1 MRLIRRTWTWFILGL
16 LLSFTIAACNFFQTA
31 SPIKQL
37 PAVAPLATP
46 QLPNWIEEISP
57 TGEAEPLAQIYI
69 RFKDPVIP
77 LESLDSPEQ
86 TAKLSQFQITPE
98 LPGQF
103 RFLTPRMV
111 GFQPDEALPKA
122 TRIQITLKA
131 GLADLNNHQLSQDLA
146 WTFNTEPI
154 KLTNLPTSDPPDQ
167 YAEPQWIDLK
177 QPLEFTSNVPL
188 NLNSLKQHVKLVP
201 VGSNEGVSLQVA
213 ALESEDALTANS
225 ALAFDPSLR
234 TWNYQITPQRDLEK
248 GMAYRVEFSPGL
260 EPARGNLV
268 SDRPFNSEVK
278 TYEALQF
285 QEMELQGK
293 PEMGFAY
300 GRFVNGAP
308 QLKFNNW
315 IDPASVE
322 NQITLNPPPK
332 SEPPLIQTYPDSN
345 LINLNPWALEPATQY
360 AITIGADVKDKY
372 GQTLGKPITLNYQTG
387 DLAAEIWAPSDLNIF
402 PTSKDLELTISAVN
416 LPDSAYKAAYRIVEP
431 RDLVFTDSAYP
442 RGNETDLLPD
452 PSNWQSFPISSPPK
466 NQTATVAIPL
476 RERLGRTTG
485 MLAYGIRG
493 RTNSYQENG
502 QQKWSEPT
510 YYGMV
515 QFTNLGVFAQWF
527 PDTGLVKVNHLSDGA
542 AVSGAR
548 VDIYQS
554 QTDATTRS
562 PQTPCATGTTNA
574 TGLFVLN
581 SQQVQRCN
589 QGAEEPPQLLA
600 IARQNQDWAY
610 TRIWQYS
617 GTYGYGI
624 DGGWNPGRPLSRGTI
639 FSDRQLYKPGE
650 TAEFTAVAYY
660 LENGDLIQDKNA
672 AYTVTLRDP
681 EGNETAL
688 ETQNTNEFG
697 TFSLEVPIGS
707 DRPLGYYSIVA
718 KSNNDVEIKGEFR
731 IADFKPPNFQ
741 VQLNLDKTYALSN
754 EKIQAKAESDYLF
767 GSPVAGGSAKYY
779 VTRSPEEFT
788 PPGWQ
793 EFTFGR
799 QWFWPEEQ
807 PEIPSEV
814 LQQTATLDN
823 SGSHTLTLTIDRDLP
838 YPMTYR
844 IDAEV
849 TDISNLSV
857 ANSQTLTALPSD
869 KLIGVKT
876 NFVADAGKPF
886 SIEAIVTDPS
896 GTAVNGETLR
906 VELQKMNYSSVT
918 QVVAGSRT
926 PRYQVEYETIAT
938 ETVKTATTPKT
949 VSLTPPEAGS
959 YRIRV
964 NLANAK
970 TDATATDVQIWAT
983 GTEGVSWGQRSDREN
998 FLEVKLDK
1006 DSYKPGEIATALI
1019 QSPYPEAELYFAVVR
1034 DKPLYQTITKVN
1046 GAAPQ
1051 IQFKVTPEMLP
1062 NAAVEAVL
1070 VRQGPPLDQVEPANL
1085 EDLVKIGFAPFKTDL
1100 GEKYLT
1106 VQVTPTQAT
1115 VQPGA
1120 QETVQLQVTDRQNRP
1135 VQGQLTVMV
1144 VNEGVLQLTG
1154 YRPPN
1159 LVDTVYAEQP
1169 ISTSWSDNR
1178 FNVVLS
1184 PLSSPVQ
1191 KGWGYGGGFSA
1202 GSGSTRIRTE
1212 FKPLAYYNGSVMSDR
1227 NGRAT
1232 INFKLPDDLT
1242 TWRVMAVATTTDMRF
1257 GNGEN
1262 TFISSKPLMATP
1274 LLPQFVRPGD
1284 RFSGGLALTNTT
1296 EEKGRLQIQGSVS
1309 ENLNFADKTATTQT
1323 FQTEAASGT
1332 RAYRFDMQASTLG
1345 EGTVRFVSQL
1355 NREGD
1360 AFEVPL
1366 SVRQLPV
1373 SESVIE
1379 TGTTEN
1385 RVNIPL
1391 SIDNNVLPNVGG
1403 LQIDLASSL
1412 IPEITAPARE
1422 TLFEDSLPFLEP
1434 AASQLA
1440 VAANLQILGQ
1450 KYRQALGEF
1459 NPPEQAAIALDRLQ
1473 KLQQPDG
1480 GFATY
1485 PGQTQSD
1492 PFLTAYAAESLSQ
1505 GKTAGFAVDE
1515 PMLSRLRGYLQ
1526 KTLANPGQY
1535 SYCDSQS
1542 CKNRV
1547 RLGALM
1553 ALAELGERRNDFLAD
1568 IYAQRNDLDA
1578 VAQTKLARYLEQFP
1592 EWRTEAQS
1600 LSNQLFETV
1609 AETGRSATVNLPQ
1622 GWGWLSSPT
1631 TAQAQTLRLAIARSA
1646 NPTIR
1651 DRLLQGLLNQRREGT
1666 WENSYANAEA
1676 LSALVAYSNSQ
1687 PTPPNFTATANL
1699 GGNTLE
1705 SMQFQGYDNTR
1716 RFIQVAMD
1724 SVPKGKSNL
1733 TLNKTGNG
1741 TLHYLVEYGYRLP
1754 GNQPGRYNGLRVQRN
1769 ISPVGGDK
1777 AIAQFGLAKPDKNLV
1792 VAAGQVFD
1800 IGLEI
1805 ISDRPVDH
1813 VVITDPLPAGFE
1825 AVDTSFQTATF
1836 AVKSAQSS
1844 WEIGYQ
1850 NLYSDRIVAYADRL
1864 KPGVYTLHYLVRSVT
1879 PGIYEWPGA
1888 NVHLQY
1894 APEEFGR
1901 SASSSLEVKE

>member
-16 LLSFTIAACNFFQTA
+16 LLSFTIAACNFFQTG
-31 SPIKQL
+31 STVKPL

-46 QLPNWIEEISP
+46 QLPDWIEEISP
-57 TGEAEPLAQIYI
+57 TGEADPLAQIRI

-86 TAKLSQFQITPE
+86 ITKLNQFQITPE

-111 GFQPDEALPKA
+111 GFQPEEALPKA

-154 KLTNLPTSDPPDQ
+154 KLTNLPTSDPPDE

-201 VGSNEGVSLQVA
+201 VGRSEGVALQVA
-213 ALESEDALTANS
+213 AVESEDNLTASS
-225 ALAFDPSLR
+225 ALAFDPSLQ
-234 TWNYQITPQRDLEK
+234 TWDYQITPQRELEK
-248 GMAYRVEFSPGL
+248 GTAYRVEVSPGL

-268 SDRPFNSEVK
+268 SDRPFSSEVK

-285 QEMELQGK
+285 QGMELYGK
-293 PEMGFAY
+293 PEFGLAS

-308 QLKFNNW
+308 QLKFNNL
-315 IDPASVE
+315 IDPESVE
-322 NQITLNPPPK
+322 NQITINPPPK
-332 SEPPLIQTYPDSN
+332 DEPKLIQAYPDSN
-345 LINLNPWALEPATQY
+345 RVNLNPWALEPATQY
-360 AITIGADVKDKY
+360 TINIGSDVQDKY
-372 GQTLGKPITLNYQTG
+372 GQKLGQPITLNYQTG
-387 DLAAEIWAPSDLNIF
+387 DLAPEIWAPSDLNVF
-402 PTSKDLELTISAVN
+402 PTGKDLELTISAVN

-431 RDLVFTDSAYP
+431 TDLVFTDYASP
-442 RGNETDLLPD
+442 RGNETDLLPN
-452 PSNWQSFPISSPPK
+452 PSNWQRFPIASTPK
-466 NQTATVAIPL
+466 NESVTVAIPL

-485 MLAYGIRG
+485 MLAYGIQG

-502 QQKWSEPT
+502 QQKWNEPT
-510 YYGMV
+510 YYGLV
-515 QFTNLGVFAQWF
+515 QITNLGVFAQWF

-542 AVSGAR
+542 AVAGAR

-554 QTDATTRS
+554 QSNATTRS
-562 PQTPCATGTTNA
+562 PQTPCATGTTNS
-574 TGLFVLN
+574 TGLLVLN

-589 QGAEEPPQLLA
+589 QGEEEASQLVA
-600 IARQNQDWAY
+600 IARENQDWAY

-617 GTYGYGI
+617 GGYGYGI
-624 DGGWNPGRPLSRGTI
+624 DAEWNVGKPLSRGTI

-650 TAEFTAVAYY
+650 TAEFTGVAYY
-660 LENGDLIQDKNA
+660 LENGDLIQHKNA

-688 ETQNTNEFG
+688 GTQTTNEFG
-697 TFSLEVPIGS
+697 TFSLELPIDS
-707 DRPLGYYSIVA
+707 DQPLGYYSIVA
-718 KSNNDVEIKGEFR
+718 KANNEVEINGEFR

-754 EKIQAKAESDYLF
+754 EKIQATAQSNYLF
-767 GSPVAGGSAKYY
+767 GSPVSGGSAKYY
-779 VTRSPEEFT
+779 VTRSPSDFT
-788 PPGWQ
+788 PPNWQ
-793 EFTFGR
+793 EFSFGR
-799 QWFWPEEQ
+799 KWFWPEEQ
-807 PEIPSEV
+807 PEIPPEV
-814 LQQTATLDN
+814 LEQTATLDN
-823 SGSHTLTLTIDRDLP
+823 TGSSTLNFTIDRDLP

-886 SIEAIVTDPS
+886 TIEAIVTDPS
-896 GTAVNGETLR
+896 GTAINGQTLR
-906 VELQKMNYSSVT
+906 VELQKMDYSSVT
-918 QVVAGSRT
+918 RVVEGSRT
-926 PRYQVEYETIAT
+926 PRYQVEYKTVAT
-938 ETVKTATTPKT
+938 ETLKTGNTPKT

-959 YRIRV
+959 YRIQV

-983 GTEGVSWGQRSDREN
+983 GTQGVSWGRRSDREN

-1006 DSYKPGEIATALI
+1006 DTYQPGEIATALI

-1034 DKPLYQTITKVN
+1034 DQPLYQTLTKVS
-1046 GAAPQ
+1046 GGAPQ

-1070 VRQGPPLDQVEPANL
+1070 VRQGPPLDQVEPTNL

-1106 VQVTPTQAT
+1106 VQVTPTQTT
-1115 VQPGA
+1115 VQPGT
-1120 QETVQLQVTDRQNRP
+1120 QETVQLQVTDSQNRP

-1144 VNEGVLQLTG
+1144 VNEAVLQLTG

-1169 ISTSWSDNR
+1169 ISTRWSDNR
-1178 FNVVLS
+1178 FDVVLS
-1184 PLSSPVQ
+1184 PLSSPLQ

-1212 FKPLAYYNGSVMSDR
+1212 FKPLAYYGSVISDR

-1232 INFKLPDDLT
+1232 ISFPLPDDLT

-1284 RFSGGLALTNTT
+1284 RFSGGIALTNTT
-1296 EEKGRLQIQGSVS
+1296 GEKGRLQIQGSVS
-1309 ENLNFADKTATTQT
+1309 DNLSFTDKTANTQT
-1323 FQTEAASGT
+1323 LETQAASGT
-1332 RAYRFDMQASTLG
+1332 RAYRFPMQASTLG
-1345 EGTVRFVSQL
+1345 TGSVRFVSKL

-1366 SVRQLPV
+1366 SVRELSV
-1373 SESVIE
+1373 GESVVE

-1385 RVNIPL
+1385 QVDIPL
-1391 SIDNNVLPNVGG
+1391 NIDNTVLPNVGG
-1403 LQIDLASSL
+1403 LQIDLASTL
-1412 IPEITAPARE
+1412 VPEITAPARE
-1422 TLFEDSLPFLEP
+1422 TLDEDSLPFLEP

-1440 VAANLQILGQ
+1440 VAANLQILTQ

-1459 NPPEQAAIALDRLQ
+1459 NPPEQAKIALDRLE
-1473 KLQQPDG
+1473 KLQLPDG
-1480 GFATY
+1480 GFASY

-1515 PMLSRLRGYLQ
+1515 PMVSRLRGYLQ
-1526 KTLANPGQY
+1526 KTLANPGEY

-1553 ALAELGERRNDFLAD
+1553 ALSELGERRNDFLAD
-1568 IYAQRNDLDA
+1568 IYAQREELDA
-1578 VAQTKLARYLEQFP
+1578 VAQTKLARYLGQFP
-1592 EWRTEAQS
+1592 DWQTEAQS

-1622 GWGWLSSPT
+1622 GWEWLSSPT
-1631 TAQAQTLRLAIARSA
+1631 TAQAQTLRLAIARET
-1646 NPTIR
+1646 NPTVR

-1699 GGNTLE
+1699 GGKTLD
-1705 SMQFQGYDNTR
+1705 SIQFQGYDNSR
-1716 RFIQVAMD
+1716 QFIQVAMD
-1724 SVPKGKSNL
+1724 SIPKGSTNL

-1769 ISPVGGDK
+1769 ISPVGGEK
-1777 AIAQFGLAKPDKNLV
+1777 AIAQFGLAKPEKSLV
-1792 VAAGQVFD
+1792 VAAGEVFD

-1825 AVDTSFQTATF
+1825 AVDTNFQTATF
-1836 AVKSAQSS
+1836 AVQSAQSS

-1864 KPGVYTLHYLVRSVT
+1864 QPGLYTLHYLVRSVT

-1888 NVHLQY
+1888 HVHLQY

-1901 SASSSLEVKE
+1901 SATSSLEVTE

>member
-31 SPIKQL
+31 STFKQL

-46 QLPNWIEEISP
+46 QLPDWIEEISP
-57 TGEAEPLAQIYI
+57 TGEADPLAQIRI
-69 RFKDPVIP
+69 RFTDPVIP

-86 TAKLSQFQITPE
+86 IAKLNQFQITPD

-111 GFQPDEALPKA
+111 GFQPAEALPKA

-146 WTFNTEPI
+146 WTFSTEPI
-154 KLTNLPTSDPPDQ
+154 KLTNLPTSDPPSP
-167 YAEPQWIDLK
+167 YAETQWIDLK
-177 QPLEFTSNVPL
+177 PTLEFTSNVPL

-201 VGSNEGVSLQVA
+201 VGRNEGVFLQVSA
-213 ALESEDALTANS
+213 VEPEEDLTASS
-225 ALAFDPSLR
+225 ALAFDPSLQ
-234 TWNYQITPQRDLEK
+234 TWNYQITPQRELEK
-248 GMAYRVEFSPGL
+248 GTDYRVEFSPGL

-278 TYEALQF
+278 TYEALEF
-285 QEMELQGK
+285 QG
-293 PEMGFAY
+293 MGLYGESAVSAS

-308 QLKFNNW
+308 QLTFNNS
-315 IDPASVE
+315 IDPESVE
-322 NQITLNPPPK
+322 NQITINPPPK
-332 SEPPLIQTYPDSN
+332 SEPKLIQVYSDSN
-345 LINLNPWALEPATQY
+345 VVNLNPWALEPATQY
-360 AITIGADVKDKY
+360 TINIGSDVQDKY
-372 GQTLGKPITLNYQTG
+372 GQKLGQPITLNYQTG
-387 DLAAEIWAPSDLNIF
+387 DLSSEFWAPSGLNVF
-402 PTSKDLELTISAVN
+402 PSGKDLELTLSAVN

-431 RDLVFTDSAYP
+431 TDLVFADSAYP
-442 RGNETDLLPD
+442 RENGTDLLPD
-452 PSNWQSFPISSPPK
+452 PNNWQRFPISSPPK
-466 NQTATVAIPL
+466 NQTVTVAIPL

-485 MLAYGIRG
+485 LLAYGIEG
-493 RTNSYQENG
+493 WSNSSQN
-502 QQKWSEPT
+502 PT

-515 QFTNLGVFAQWF
+515 QLTNLGVFAQGF
-527 PDTGLVKVNHLSDGA
+527 PDTGLVKVNHLSDGSP
-542 AVSGAR
+542 VEGAR
-548 VDIYQS
+548 VEIYQS
-554 QTDATTRS
+554 QTNATTRS
-562 PQTPCATGTTNA
+562 PVTPCATGTTNA
-574 TGLFVLN
+574 TGLLVLN
-581 SQQVQRCN
+581 SQQVQRCRQN
-589 QGAEEPPQLLA
+589 AEEAPELLVV
-600 IARQNQDWAY
+600 ARENQDWAY
-610 TRIWQYS
+610 TRIWSYS
-617 GTYGYGI
+617 GAYGYGI
-624 DGGWNPGRPLSRGTI
+624 DGEWNAGTPLSRGTI

-660 LENGDLIQDKNA
+660 LENGDLIQHKNA
-672 AYTVTLRDP
+672 DYTVTLRDP

-688 ETQNTNEFG
+688 GTQTTNEFG
-697 TFSLEVPIGS
+697 TFSLEVPLGS
-707 DRPLGYYSIVA
+707 DLSLGYYSLVA
-718 KSNNDVEIKGEFR
+718 KSNNDVELNGEFR
-731 IADFKPPNFQ
+731 IAEFKPPNFQ

-754 EKIQAKAESDYLF
+754 EKTQAKAESNYLF
-767 GSPVAGGSAKYY
+767 GSPVSGGSAKYY
-779 VTRSPEEFT
+779 ITRSPEEFT
-788 PPGWQ
+788 PPGWT
-793 EFTFGR
+793 EFSFGR
-799 QWFWPEEQ
+799 QWFWPEER
-807 PEIPSEV
+807 PELSSEV

-823 SGSHTLTLTIDRDLP
+823 SGSNTLNFTIDRDLP
-838 YPMTYR
+838 YSMTYR

-876 NFVADAGKPF
+876 NFVADAGQPF
-886 SIEAIVTDPS
+886 PIEAIVTDPS
-896 GTAVNGETLR
+896 GTAINGQTLR
-906 VELQKMNYSSVT
+906 VELQKMDYSSVT
-918 QVVAGSRT
+918 QVVEGSRT
-926 PRYQVEYETIAT
+926 PRYQVEYETVAT
-938 ETVKTATTPKT
+938 ETLKTGNTPKT
-949 VSLTPPEAGS
+949 VSITPPEAGS

-983 GTEGVSWGQRSDREN
+983 GTRGVSWGRRSDYEN

-1006 DSYKPGEIATALI
+1006 DSYQPGEIATALI

-1034 DKPLYQTITKVN
+1034 DQPLYQTITKVS
-1046 GAAPQ
+1046 GGAPQ

-1070 VRQGPPLDQVEPANL
+1070 IRQGPPLDQVEPANL

-1115 VQPGA
+1115 VQPGT
-1120 QETVQLQVTDRQNRP
+1120 QETVQLQVTDSQNRP
-1135 VQGQLTVMV
+1135 VQGQITVMV
-1144 VNEGVLQLTG
+1144 VNEAILQLTG

-1169 ISTSWSDNR
+1169 ISTRWSDNR
-1178 FNVVLS
+1178 FDVVLS
-1184 PLSSPVQ
+1184 PLSSPLE

-1202 GSGSTRIRTE
+1202 GSGSTEIRTE

-1232 INFKLPDDLT
+1232 ISFPLPDDLT

-1284 RFSGGLALTNTT
+1284 RFSGGLAITNTT
-1296 EEKGRLQIQGSVS
+1296 GEKGRLQIQGAVS
-1309 ENLNFADKTATTQT
+1309 ENLNFAENTTTSQT
-1323 FQTEAASGT
+1323 LQTQAASGT
-1332 RAYRFDMQASTLG
+1332 RAYRFPMQASTLG

-1366 SVRQLPV
+1366 SVRQLSV
-1373 SESVIE
+1373 SETVIDS
-1379 TGTTEN
+1379 GTTEN
-1385 RVNIPL
+1385 QVNIPL
-1391 SIDNNVLPNVGG
+1391 NIDNNVLPNVGG
-1403 LQIDLASSL
+1403 LQIDLASTL
-1412 IPEITAPARE
+1412 IPEITAPARD
-1422 TLFEDSLPFLEP
+1422 TLDEDSLPFLEP
-1434 AASQLA
+1434 AASQLS

-1450 KYRQALGEF
+1450 KYRQVLGEF
-1459 NPPEQAAIALDRLQ
+1459 NPQEQATLALDRLQ

-1480 GFATY
+1480 GFATH
-1485 PGQTQSD
+1485 PGKIRSN

-1505 GKTAGFAVDE
+1505 GRTAGFAVDE
-1515 PMLSRLRGYLQ
+1515 AMISLVRGYLQ
-1526 KTLANPGQY
+1526 KTLADPGKY
-1535 SYCDSQS
+1535 SDCTNQS

-1553 ALAELGERRNDFLAD
+1553 ALSELGERRNDFLAD
-1568 IYAQRNDLDA
+1568 IYAQREELDA
-1578 VAQTKLARYLEQFP
+1578 VAQTKLARYLGQFP
-1592 EWRTEAQS
+1592 EWQTEAQS

-1631 TAQAQTLRLAIARSA
+1631 TAQAQTLRLAIAREA

-1676 LSALVAYSNSQ
+1676 LAALVAYSNIQ
-1687 PTPPNFTATANL
+1687 PTPPNFTATVNL
-1699 GGNTLE
+1699 GSNTLD
-1705 SMQFQGYDNTR
+1705 SMQFQGYDNSR
-1716 RFIQVAMD
+1716 QFIQVAMD
-1724 SVPKGKSNL
+1724 SVPKGQTNL

-1754 GNQPGRYNGLRVQRN
+1754 GNQPGRYNGLRVERK
-1769 ISPVGGDK
+1769 ISPVGSDK

-1792 VAAGQVFD
+1792 VDAGQVFD

-1825 AVDTSFQTATF
+1825 AVDTSFQTSTS
-1836 AVKSAQSS
+1836 AVQSAQSS
-1844 WEIGYQ
+1844 WQIGYQ

-1864 KPGVYTLHYLVRSVT
+1864 QPGVYNLHYLVRSVT

>member
-31 SPIKQL
+31 STLKQL
-37 PAVAPLATP
+37 PAVAPLAMP
-46 QLPNWIEEISP
+46 ELPEWIEEISP
-57 TGEAEPLAQIYI
+57 TGEADPLAQIRI
-69 RFKDPVIP
+69 RFTDPVIP

-86 TAKLSQFQITPE
+86 TAKLNQFQITPE
-98 LPGQF
+98 LPGEF

-146 WTFNTEPI
+146 WTFNTEPL
-154 KLTNLPTSDPPDQ
+154 KLTNLPTSDPADE
-167 YAEPQWIDLK
+167 YSEPQWIDLK

-201 VGSNEGVSLQVA
+201 VGRNEGVSLQVDS
-213 ALESEDALTANS
+213 LDSEEALTAS
-225 ALAFDPSLR
+225 SVLAFDPSLQ
-234 TWNYQITPQRDLEK
+234 TWDYQITPQQELEK
-248 GMAYRVEFSPGL
+248 GTEYRVEITPGL

-268 SDRPFNSEVK
+268 SQHSFTSQVK

-285 QEMELQGK
+285 QEMELYGK
-293 PEMGFAY
+293 PEFGFAY
-300 GRFVNGAP
+300 GRFLNGAP
-308 QLKFNNW
+308 QLTFNNV
-315 IDPASVE
+315 IDPESVE
-322 NQITLNPPPK
+322 NQITINPPPK
-332 SEPPLIQTYPDSN
+332 SEPKLIQAHANSN
-345 LINLNPWALEPATQY
+345 EIRLNPWALEPATQY
-360 AITIGADVKDKY
+360 TINIGSDVQDKY
-372 GQTLGKPITLNYQTG
+372 GQKLGQPITLNYQTG
-387 DLAAEIWAPSDLNIF
+387 DLAAEIWAPSDLNVF
-402 PTSKDLELTISAVN
+402 PSSKDLELTLSAVN
-416 LPDSAYKAAYRIVEP
+416 LPNSAYKAAYRIVEP
-431 RDLVFTDSAYP
+431 TDLVFTDSAYP
-442 RGNETDLLPD
+442 RGNGTDLLPD
-452 PSNWQSFPISSPPK
+452 PNNWQSFPISSPPK

-476 RERLGRTTG
+476 RERLGGTTG
-485 MLAYGIRG
+485 LLAYGIQG

-510 YYGMV
+510 SYGLV
-515 QFTNLGVFAQWF
+515 QLTNLGVFAQWF
-527 PDTGLVKVNHLSDGA
+527 PDTGLVKVNHLSDGS
-542 AVSGAR
+542 AVGNAR
-548 VDIYQS
+548 VEIYQS
-554 QTDATTRS
+554 QTNATTRS
-562 PQTPCATGTTNA
+562 PVTPCTTGTTNA
-574 TGLFVLN
+574 TGLLVLN
-581 SQQVQRCN
+581 SQQVQRCR
-589 QGAEEPPQLLA
+589 QSAEEAPELLA
-600 IARQNQDWAY
+600 VARENQDWAY
-610 TRIWQYS
+610 TRIWSYS
-617 GTYGYGI
+617 GAYGYGI
-624 DGGWNPGRPLSRGTI
+624 DGEWNAGGPLSRGTI

-660 LENGDLIQDKNA
+660 QENGDLIQHKNA

-688 ETQNTNEFG
+688 GTQTTNEFG
-697 TFSLEVPIGS
+697 TFSLEVPLGS
-707 DRPLGYYSIVA
+707 DLPLGYYSLVA
-718 KSNNDVEIKGEFR
+718 KSNNNVELNGEFR
-731 IADFKPPNFQ
+731 IAEFKPPNFQ

-754 EKIQAKAESDYLF
+754 EKIQAKAESNYLF
-767 GSPVAGGSAKYY
+767 GSPVAGGNAKYY
-779 VTRSPEEFT
+779 ITRSPEEFT
-788 PPGWQ
+788 PPGWT
-793 EFTFGR
+793 EFSFGR

-807 PEIPSEV
+807 PELSSEV
-814 LQQTATLDN
+814 LQQTARLDN
-823 SGSHTLTLTIDRDLP
+823 SGFNTLNFTIDRDLP

-896 GTAVNGETLR
+896 GTAINGQTLR
-906 VELQKMNYSSVT
+906 VELQKMDYSSVT
-918 QVVAGSRT
+918 RVVEGSRT
-926 PRYQVEYETIAT
+926 PRYQVDYETVAT
-938 ETVKTATTPKT
+938 ETLKTGNTPKT
-949 VSLTPPEAGS
+949 VSITPPEAGS

-983 GTEGVSWGQRSDREN
+983 GTRGVSWGRRSDREN

-1006 DSYKPGEIATALI
+1006 DTYQPGEIATALI

-1034 DKPLYQTITKVN
+1034 DQPLYQTITKVS
-1046 GAAPQ
+1046 GGAPQ

-1070 VRQGPPLDQVEPANL
+1070 IRQGPPLDQVEPANV

-1115 VQPGA
+1115 VQPGT
-1120 QETVQLQVTDRQNRP
+1120 QETVQLQVTDSQNRP
-1135 VQGQLTVMV
+1135 VQGQLTLMV
-1144 VNEGVLQLTG
+1144 VNEAVLQLTG

-1169 ISTSWSDNR
+1169 ISTRWSDNR
-1178 FNVVLS
+1178 FDVVLS
-1184 PLSSPVQ
+1184 PLSSPLQ

-1202 GSGSTRIRTE
+1202 GSGSTEIRTE

-1232 INFKLPDDLT
+1232 VSFPLPDDLT

-1257 GNGEN
+1257 GNGDN

-1296 EEKGRLQIQGSVS
+1296 GEKGRLQIQGAVS
-1309 ENLNFADKTATTQT
+1309 ENLYFADDTTTSQS

-1332 RAYRFDMQASTLG
+1332 RAYRFPMQASTLG

-1355 NREGD
+1355 NRQGD

-1366 SVRQLPV
+1366 SVKQLSV
-1373 SESVIE
+1373 SETVVE

-1385 RVNIPL
+1385 QANIPL
-1391 SIDNNVLPNVGG
+1391 NIDNNVLPNVGG
-1403 LQIDLASSL
+1403 LQIDLASTL
-1412 IPEITAPARE
+1412 IPEITAPARD
-1422 TLFEDSLPFLEP
+1422 TFAEDSLPFLEP
-1434 AASQLA
+1434 AASQLS

-1450 KYRQALGEF
+1450 KYPQALGEF
-1459 NPPEQAAIALDRLQ
+1459 NPPEQAAIALDLLQ

-1480 GFATY
+1480 GFAAY

-1505 GKTAGFAVDE
+1505 GRTAGFAVDE
-1515 PMLSRLRGYLQ
+1515 AMVSRLRGYLQ
-1526 KTLANPGQY
+1526 KTLADPGQY
-1535 SYCDSQS
+1535 SYCTSQS

-1553 ALAELGERRNDFLAD
+1553 ALSELGERRNDFLAD

-1578 VAQTKLARYLEQFP
+1578 VAQTKLARYLGQFP
-1592 EWRTEAQS
+1592 EWQTEAQS
-1600 LSNQLFETV
+1600 LSNQRFETV

-1622 GWGWLSSPT
+1622 GWGWLSSAT
-1631 TAQAQTLRLAIARSA
+1631 TAQAQTLRLAIAKEA
-1646 NPTIR
+1646 NPTVR
-1651 DRLLQGLLNQRREGT
+1651 SRLLQGLLNQRREGT

-1699 GGNTLE
+1699 GGNTLD
-1705 SMQFQGYDNTR
+1705 SMQFQGYENSR
-1716 RFIQVAMD
+1716 QFIQVAMD
-1724 SVPKGKSNL
+1724 SLPKGQTNL

-1792 VAAGQVFD
+1792 VDAGQVFD

-1825 AVDTSFQTATF
+1825 AVDSSFQTTTS

-1864 KPGVYTLHYLVRSVT
+1864 QPGVYTLHYLVRSVT

-1888 NVHLQY
+1888 HVHLQY